1 MGMLGGPLRRMV
13 VATFLA
19 GAVAWAQASKPVPSA
34 NDIQKADRL
43 FRAGSAAFETGDLRA
58 AHTDFAGLV
67 RLVPQ
72 IAAAHTAY
80 GAVLLAEGQPLA
92 AAKAAD
98 PERKSR
104 SAF

>member
-1 MGMLGGPLRRMV
+1 MLAGPLRRIV

-19 GAVAWAQASKPVPSA
+19 GVAACAQTSKPVSGA
-34 NDIQKADRL
+34 DDIQKADRL
-43 FRAGSAAFETGDLRA
+43 FRSGSAAFATGDLKA
-58 AHTDFAGLV
+58 AHTDFASLV

-92 AAKAAD
+92 AVKELAGSKAA
-98 PERKSR
+98 R
-104 SAF
+104 SKGR